1 MRRVRDSLLGVAVP
15 LLIAALVVVGELLE
29 GPTPQLIGV
38 LCAVP
43 LLAAALTSPL
53 QTALVGLV
61 VTLCAVRLGYV
72 QTTPDGSL
80 AADSTGQQ
88 VRLAL
93 LALFSIL
100 AVPVS
105 YARLRRAQTG
115 RRLSSV
121 ADAAQQAIMRPIPA
135 VVGGLRCSALYQS
148 ATSEARIG
156 GDLIEVLATPFGT
169 RALVGDVRG
178 KGMEAV
184 QKSGVVLGAFREV
197 GYTEPTLSGLAMALN
212 RAVLRDAGPEDFVT
226 VALLQM
232 QPDGDLQVCSCG
244 HPAPLLVRATGEPAT
259 ELEIDP
265 VPPLG
270 LLTEAPRSTFSRL
283 AHNQRLVLVTDG
295 VLEARSPRRWWM
307 RGPWRGRGGEFF
319 PAERV
324 IGREL
329 SRGTPA
335 DGLRRVAAAAH
346 GWTGDSM
353 SDDMAILV
361 LERERGTAQRPAT
374 PRTSSSQA
382 IS

>member
-1 MRRVRDSLLGVAVP
+1 MARLDDDSLFGVVAP
-15 LLIAALVVVGELLE
+15 LLIAAILVAGELIE
-29 GPTPQLIGV
+29 GPMPQLIGV

-43 LLAAALTSPL
+43 LLAAALTTPL

-61 VTLCAVRLGYV
+61 VTLAAVWLGYV
-72 QTTPDGSL
+72 QFAPDGTV
-80 AADSTGQQ
+80 AAETTSQQ
-88 VRLAL
+88 VRLVL

-105 YARLRRAQTG
+105 YARLRRAEMG

-121 ADAAQQAIMRPIPA
+121 ADAAQQAIMRPIPPL
-135 VVGGLRCSALYQS
+135 VGGLRCSALYQS

-232 QPDGDLQVCSCG
+232 QPDGDLQVCTCG
-244 HPAPLLVRATGEPAT
+244 HPAPMVVKPTGEPAT

-270 LLTEAPRSTFSRL
+270 LIEEVPRSTFANL
-283 AHNQRLVLVTDG
+283 ARNQRLVLVTDG

-307 RGPWRGRGGEFF
+307 RGRWRNRGGRFF
-319 PAERV
+319 PAQEV

-335 DGLRRVAAAAH
+335 EGLRRVAAAAQD
-346 GWTGDSM
+346 WTGSLM

-361 LERERGTAQRPAT
+361 LERV
-374 PRTSSSQA
+374 RTDT
-382 IS
+382 

>member
-1 MRRVRDSLLGVAVP
+1 MRRFDDDSHMGMAASLLV
-15 LLIAALVVVGELLE
+15 AALLVVGEMLE
-29 GPTPQLIGV
+29 GPTPQLTGV

-43 LLAAALTSPL
+43 LLAAALTSPI
-53 QTALVGLV
+53 QTALVGLIT
-61 VTLCAVRLGYV
+61 TLAALGLGYV
-72 QTTPDGSL
+72 QVAENGAV
-80 AADSTGQQ
+80 AAGTMSQQ
-88 VRLAL
+88 VRVL
-93 LALFSIL
+93 LVALFAIL

-105 YARLRRAQTG
+105 FSRLRKAQIG
-115 RRLSSV
+115 RRMSSV

-135 VVGGLRCSALYQS
+135 LVGGLRCSALYQS

-156 GDLIEVLATPFGT
+156 GDLIEVIDTPFGT

-184 QKSGVVLGAFREV
+184 QKSGVVLGSFREV

-232 QPDGDLQVCSCG
+232 QSDGDLQVCTCG
-244 HPAPLLVRATGEPAT
+244 HPAPMLVQANGQPAV

-265 VPPLG
+265 APPLG
-270 LLTEAPRSTFSRL
+270 LLEEIPRSTFYSL
-283 AHNQRLVLVTDG
+283 ARNQRLVLITDG
-295 VLEARSPRRWWM
+295 VLEARRPRKWWM
-307 RGPWRGRGGEFF
+307 RGRFRGRSGEFF
-319 PAERV
+319 PANEV

-335 DGLRRVAAAAH
+335 EGLRRVAAAARE
-346 GWTGDSM
+346 WTGSSM

-361 LERERGTAQRPAT
+361 LERVRN
-374 PRTSSSQA
+374 
-382 IS
+382 